1 MKNLKNQKG
10 ITLVALV
17 VTIIVLLILA
27 GVSLS
32 LVAGSNGIMT
42 RTVNARDKNE
52 SATAAERA
60 ELAIAELQMEWYEAY
75 YANGDKTGNYAT
87 LQQYLT
93 SKTGK
98 EIGGYKLKIT
108 NTNVEVSTTKD
119 GVLAKADLVYQDAN
133 NNADLNKVAIKSWT
147 LVKPGTEA
155 ATE

>member
-52 SATAAERA
+52 AATAAERG
-60 ELAIAELQMEWYEAY
+60 ELVLSELQMEWYEEY
-75 YANGDKTGNYAT
+75 YANSKKDGNYAN
-87 LQQYLT
+87 LQTFLT
-93 SKTGK
+93 SKSGK
-98 EIGGYKLKIT
+98 VIGNYTVTIT
-108 NTNVEVSTTKD
+108 NDKVSVSTTKD
-119 GVLAKADLVYQDAN
+119 GVLAEAELIYQDAN
-133 NNADLNKVAIKSWT
+133 GTDDLNKVAIKSWDLSPT
-147 LVKPGTEA
+147 TTP
-155 ATE
+155 